1 MSAGLGFTIRSPAV
15 WWAGF
20 SSLGGRVGCGHG
32 GRGWVAV
39 GKHGDQAA
47 KTTGDGQVPKGTL
60 IPPPPRDEGRH
71 QRQDGGERDDHE
83 QGCDDSDQGM
93 R

>member
-1 MSAGLGFTIRSPAV
+1 MGMWLWPRQK
-15 WWAGF
+15 
-20 SSLGGRVGCGHG
+20 GGGT
-32 GRGWVAV
+32 V
-39 GKHGDQAA
+39 GKHDDHAA

-71 QRQDGGERDDHE
+71 HQNDGGERGDQDEDDNN
-83 QGCDDSDQGM
+83 QDT